1 MDPTPSNGPQH
12 VRALERANHVRRA
25 RALVKRRI
33 ASGQLT
39 AAEVVLSHR
48 WEIESMP
55 VAEILLSQRQWG
67 RKRCDAFLLAVT
79 IGDDKSIGSMTT
91 RQRIAVAAMLT
102 ANTRARPQDRSLGAR
117 PIPRGEAA
125 AGRRR

>member
-1 MDPTPSNGPQH
+1 MDSRNGTGAQH

-55 VAEILLSQRQWG
+55 VAEVLLSQRQWG
-67 RKRCDAFLLAVT
+67 RKRCDAFLLALT

-102 ANTRARPQDRSLGAR
+102 ANTRARPQDRSL
-117 PIPRGEAA
+117 A
-125 AGRRR
+125 AGSDSAR

>member
-1 MDPTPSNGPQH
+1 MDPTPSSGPQH
-12 VRALERANHVRRA
+12 VRALERANQVRRA

-33 ASGQLT
+33 ASGQLA

-48 WEIESMP
+48 WEIEGMP

-67 RKRCDAFLLAVT
+67 RKRCDEFLLAVT
-79 IGDDKSIGSMTT
+79 MGENKSIGSMTT

-102 ANTRARPQDRSLGAR
+102 ANTRAGPRARSVGAR
-117 PIPRGEAA
+117 PDSAR
-125 AGRRR
+125 

>member
-1 MDPTPSNGPQH
+1 MHPTPSSGPQH

-55 VAEILLSQRQWG
+55 VAEVLLSQRQWG
-67 RKRCDAFLLAVT
+67 RKRCDAFLLALT
-79 IGDDKSIGSMTT
+79 IGDHKSIGSMTT

-102 ANTRARPQDRSLGAR
+102 ANTHAGPHDRSL
-117 PIPRGEAA
+117 A
-125 AGRRR
+125 AGSDSAR

>member
-1 MDPTPSNGPQH
+1 MDPTPSSSGPQRA
-12 VRALERANHVRRA
+12 RALERANQVRRA

-55 VAEILLSQRQWG
+55 VAEVLLSQRQWG

-102 ANTRARPQDRSLGAR
+102 ANTRARAQDRSLGAR
-117 PIPRGEAA
+117 PDPAR
-125 AGRRR
+125 

>member
-1 MDPTPSNGPQH
+1 MDPTPSSSGPQ
-12 VRALERANHVRRA
+12 RARGLERANQVRRA

-33 ASGQLT
+33 ASGHLT

-48 WEIESMP
+48 WEIASMP
-55 VAEILLSQRQWG
+55 IAEVLLSQRQWG

-91 RQRIAVAAMLT
+91 RQRIAVAAMLS
-102 ANTRARPQDRSLGAR
+102 ANMRAGPRDHSLGAGSGPAR
-117 PIPRGEAA
+117 
-125 AGRRR
+125 

>member
-1 MDPTPSNGPQH
+1 MDATPSSGPQH
-12 VRALERANHVRRA
+12 VRALERANQVRRA

-55 VAEILLSQRQWG
+55 VAEVLLSQRQWG
-67 RKRCDAFLLAVT
+67 RKRCDEFLLAVT

-102 ANTRARPQDRSLGAR
+102 ANTRARPQDRSLGAGPDLAR
-117 PIPRGEAA
+117 SAA
-125 AGRRR
+125 AGTRR